1 MNAWVHYIADEKS
14 VSSIFVKDIQDT
26 NEAIHKARK
35 KNRKLDSHL
44 NNGHRIYG
52 ITKISKKKNYG

>member
-1 MNAWVHYIADEKS
+1 MDAWVHYIADEKS

-26 NEAIHKARK
+26 NEATHKARK
-35 KNRKLDSHL
+35 KNRKLDPHL

-52 ITKISKKKNYG
+52 ITKINKEKNYG